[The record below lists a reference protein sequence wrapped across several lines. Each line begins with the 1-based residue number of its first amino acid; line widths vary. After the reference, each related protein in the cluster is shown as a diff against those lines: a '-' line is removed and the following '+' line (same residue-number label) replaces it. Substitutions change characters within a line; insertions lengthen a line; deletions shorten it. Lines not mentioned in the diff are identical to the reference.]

1 MLKSVNKGKK
11 ALSSSLSEEFTA
23 VFDVKM
29 SQNGT
34 GNDKIKSFHFQKF
47 LRYFRQ
53 FFDKLRS
60 WKTLGVNNKKIVS
73 PVVFS
78 KGFIAFF

>member
-29 SQNGT
+29 SRRKSDT
-34 GNDKIKSFHFQKF
+34 GNDKTKSFHFLKF
-47 LRYFRQ
+47 LRIFRQ
-53 FFDKLRS
+53 IFDRLRRLES
-60 WKTLGVNNKKIVS
+60 FRGQQ
-73 PVVFS
+73 
-78 KGFIAFF
+78 